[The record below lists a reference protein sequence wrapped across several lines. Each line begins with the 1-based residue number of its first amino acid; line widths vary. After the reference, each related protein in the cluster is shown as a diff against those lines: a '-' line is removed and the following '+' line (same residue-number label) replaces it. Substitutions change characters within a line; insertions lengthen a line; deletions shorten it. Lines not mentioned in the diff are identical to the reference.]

1 MVELFTAKFITKKGK
16 DITMFGNRIWIM
28 LIFSLFIV
36 NTNAGVV
43 NPDISAIGQIL
54 GNYTKD
60 NLSKGVKDFSLGEA
74 ELVLDAPLNPYLNG
88 MFVLSIDPHSG
99 VDIEEAY
106 ATLIRGLPLNLA
118 LKAGKYRLNFGK
130 LNAAHPHAYPFI
142 RTPRVLDPSEAK
154 ILPGEE
160 SFNDIAVEASTL
172 IPVIGSWAMT
182 LSGDFLQGKSFHPEE
197 NVTDGAWLAHM
208 SNTFMLGPASFDVG
222 FSVTQGKNSIKY
234 DTKST
239 VLGTD
244 VKAKIIMSPLAALTL
259 GGEGLY
265 KIAKVADTSG
275 IISDD
280 NRYGLYGYANFLFHT
295 RYNGGVLF
303 EIYQDPDNRNNLDK
317 AIKPFVGF
325 SVLEE
330 STLIRFSYEYFVNA
344 AGNKNTVEGQL
355 MFSMG
360 PHKAHQF

>member
-1 MVELFTAKFITKKGK
+1 MS
-16 DITMFGNRIWIM
+16 GNRIWVS
-28 LIFSLFIV
+28 LIISLFIIKA
-36 NTNAGVV
+36 NAGVV
-43 NPDISAIGQIL
+43 NPDISAIGQLL

-60 NLSKGVKDFSLGEA
+60 NFSNGNKDFSLGEA

-106 ATLIRGLPLNLA
+106 ASLIRGLPLNLA

-130 LNAAHPHAYPFI
+130 LNATHPHAYPFI
-142 RTPRVLDPSEAK
+142 RTPRVLDPGKAK

-160 SFNDIAVEASTL
+160 SFDDIAIEASTL
-172 IPVIGSWAMT
+172 IPVFESWAIT
-182 LSGDFLQGKSFHPEE
+182 LSGDILQGQSFHPDEKA
-197 NVTDGAWLAHM
+197 TDGAWLAHM
-208 SNTFMLGPASFDVG
+208 SNTFMLDPASFDVG
-222 FSVTQGKNSIKY
+222 FSVTQGKNNVKY

-244 VKAKIIMSPLAALTL
+244 VKTKIIVNPLAVLTI

-275 IISDD
+275 NISDD
-280 NRYGLYGYANFLFHT
+280 NRYGFYCYANYLFHT

-303 EIYQDPDNRNNLDK
+303 EMYQDPDKRNDLDK

-330 STLIRFSYEYFVNA
+330 STLIRLSYEYFVSGA
-344 AGNKNTVEGQL
+344 VKKNTVEAQL